1 MILTKKDIQKFSESM
16 HCFITPAQEAL
27 ILEQFGTEPD
37 DIHEWSE
44 QDIAEQIRK
53 IITKSEILAC

>member
-1 MILTKKDIQKFSESM
+1 MILTKKDIQKLNESM
-16 HCFITPAQEAL
+16 HCFIAPAQEAL

-44 QDIAEQIRK
+44 QDITEQIRK
-53 IITKSEILAC
+53 ILTKVRS